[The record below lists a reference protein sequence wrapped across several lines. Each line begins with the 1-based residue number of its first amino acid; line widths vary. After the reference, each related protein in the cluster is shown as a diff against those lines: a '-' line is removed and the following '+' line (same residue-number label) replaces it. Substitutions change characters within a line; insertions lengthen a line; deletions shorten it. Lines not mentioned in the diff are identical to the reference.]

1 MITKSMYL
9 RNYSILAVFVG
20 ACGYLWGCGARSGML
35 DMPEDDLPSLPGAG
49 GAPTTT
55 GGSAGTSE
63 ATGGTF
69 LATGGMGG
77 THATGG
83 TGGTHPTGG
92 TGGTHATGGTGGT
105 HATSGMGGSPATS
118 GMGGSPAAGGTGGSP
133 AMGGTGGGFI
143 GSCEYPSCLWNLI
156 HDCLVAGQCTQ
167 DDSVLA
173 DGSTE
178 ITKLCCN
185 NGTNELVTWQT
196 QGSRHTGSVGVTK
209 NGNKCYD
216 VNITTSGDG
225 TTISYVWLDPSG
237 QAVVKTSI
245 GRMAD
250 SGPPVL
256 QCGNGES
263 MPMASECAPDGSQAA
278 EITTGTCP

>member
-83 TGGTHPTGG
+83 M
-92 TGGTHATGGTGGT
+92 GGTHATGGT
-105 HATSGMGGSPATS
+105 
-118 GMGGSPAAGGTGGSP
+118 GGSPAAGGTGGSP

-178 ITKLCCN
+178 ITKLCCS

-245 GRMAD
+245 GMAD